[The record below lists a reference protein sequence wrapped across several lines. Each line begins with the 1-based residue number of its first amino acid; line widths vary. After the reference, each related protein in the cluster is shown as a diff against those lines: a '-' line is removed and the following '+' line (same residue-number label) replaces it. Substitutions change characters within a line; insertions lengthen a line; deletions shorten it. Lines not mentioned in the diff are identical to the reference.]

1 MEDKIFELIKWLEG
15 WRKSHD
21 IYDDEVLS
29 GEKLELFISE
39 LQTKIVE
46 EIINF
51 GVNIEGYE
59 NAILILYSGV
69 YYEDIKS
76 FCEASNGKYYMISQT
91 NANFL
96 WKDEFRDTVA
106 YVIGEPNSKGEIT
119 ARVLEGK
126 KYSEYDSSWTRISNY
141 ATESGN
147 YLALDDF
154 VSSKVVEAG
163 LSKGKILYFIGDK
176 ATPNNVGLLTE
187 IPSVYNNAI
196 MNGESLSDKINIATD
211 FVKNADGTF
220 SYNILENVNTNV
232 LIDANGKVKYVDLL
246 KFVNNEG
253 TANIDGT
260 FKINVNDYISAVDK
274 STVYLDEA
282 GNIIGQSYK
291 GTALDGIVKDTVP
304 SEYTYSTKYD
314 IYSKLADDA
323 SMRER
328 WGTEYDTLSVSE
340 KYQAKELDYLARVA
354 VGMAEPEEIAAAT
367 LNYCKGAG
375 KTLEELNAIDKAIIN
390 FCSDKT
396 IDASRANKLL
406 ASLESSG
413 KLSKLAKGA
422 EVAGVAVVT
431 VVSAVT

>member
-154 VSSKVVEAG
+154 VSSDRKSVV
-163 LSKGKILYFIGDK
+163 
-176 ATPNNVGLLTE
+176 
-187 IPSVYNNAI
+187 
-196 MNGESLSDKINIATD
+196 
-211 FVKNADGTF
+211 
-220 SYNILENVNTNV
+220 
-232 LIDANGKVKYVDLL
+232 
-246 KFVNNEG
+246 
-253 TANIDGT
+253 
-260 FKINVNDYISAVDK
+260 
-274 STVYLDEA
+274 
-282 GNIIGQSYK
+282 
-291 GTALDGIVKDTVP
+291 
-304 SEYTYSTKYD
+304 
-314 IYSKLADDA
+314 
-323 SMRER
+323 
-328 WGTEYDTLSVSE
+328 
-340 KYQAKELDYLARVA
+340 
-354 VGMAEPEEIAAAT
+354 
-367 LNYCKGAG
+367 
-375 KTLEELNAIDKAIIN
+375 
-390 FCSDKT
+390 
-396 IDASRANKLL
+396 
-406 ASLESSG
+406 
-413 KLSKLAKGA
+413 
-422 EVAGVAVVT
+422 
-431 VVSAVT
+431 

>member
-1 MEDKIFELIKWLEG
+1 M
-15 WRKSHD
+15 
-21 IYDDEVLS
+21 
-29 GEKLELFISE
+29 FISE

-220 SYNILENVNTNV
+220 SYNMAKLSM
-232 LIDANGKVKYVDLL
+232 LIYLNLL
-246 KFVNNEG
+246 
-253 TANIDGT
+253 I
-260 FKINVNDYISAVDK
+260 
-274 STVYLDEA
+274 
-282 GNIIGQSYK
+282 
-291 GTALDGIVKDTVP
+291 
-304 SEYTYSTKYD
+304 
-314 IYSKLADDA
+314 
-323 SMRER
+323 M
-328 WGTEYDTLSVSE
+328 
-340 KYQAKELDYLARVA
+340 KELQ
-354 VGMAEPEEIAAAT
+354 I
-367 LNYCKGAG
+367 
-375 KTLEELNAIDKAIIN
+375 
-390 FCSDKT
+390 
-396 IDASRANKLL
+396 
-406 ASLESSG
+406 
-413 KLSKLAKGA
+413 
-422 EVAGVAVVT
+422 
-431 VVSAVT
+431 